1 MCGRFTQRFSWGEVH
16 SFLRLGS
23 PGPALNLRPRYNLAP
38 SQNAAVVRDED
49 GERRLSM
56 LRWGLVAGWAKDPNI
71 GHKLIN
77 ARAETAAVKPSY
89 RAAYSRRR
97 CLVPADGFYEW
108 RREGELRQPWLIAP
122 RDGGI
127 VAFAGLWER
136 WSVPEGA
143 VLRGSLSER
152 RAGDVVETFTIL
164 TTEAN
169 TTMRA
174 LHHRMPVI
182 LAHEAGEQWLAG
194 DNVVLGPAPDDLLG
208 MHRVPAMQSTIGA
221 FDRTPFAGLSRSRP
235 KSSRSSSPPR
245 RPLSPPASKIGQ
257 PRSVSSREG
266 FTRPCERNRSTASNP
281 SLRPSSKPKALP
293 CARVRGLG
301 STLGWSLPCGKQL
314 HCVGWWSSGTSRS
327 RRDAEA
333 DSVSD
338 PWDSST
344 GTERSSSRRA
354 TGARTR
360 GCGASRT

>member
-1 MCGRFTQRFSWGEVH
+1 MCGRFTQRFSWREVH

-56 LRWGLVAGWAKDPNI
+56 LRWGLVPGWARDPNI

-77 ARAETAAVKPSY
+77 ARSETAAVKPSY

-122 RDGGI
+122 RAGGF
-127 VAFAGLWER
+127 VTFAGLWER

-143 VLRGSLSER
+143 ALRGSLSER
-152 RAGDVVETFTIL
+152 RSGDIVETFTIL

-169 TTMRA
+169 ATMQA

-194 DNVVLGPAPDDLLG
+194 DDVPLGPAPEDLLA
-208 MHRVPAMQSTIGA
+208 MHRVST
-221 FDRTPFAGLSRSRP
+221 RVNH
-235 KSSRSSSPPR
+235 PR
-245 RPLSPPASKIGQ
+245 HDDSECVVAL
-257 PRSVSSREG
+257 
-266 FTRPCERNRSTASNP
+266 TTA
-281 SLRPSSKPKALP
+281 
-293 CARVRGLG
+293 
-301 STLGWSLPCGKQL
+301 
-314 HCVGWWSSGTSRS
+314 
-327 RRDAEA
+327 
-333 DSVSD
+333 
-338 PWDSST
+338 
-344 GTERSSSRRA
+344 
-354 TGARTR
+354 
-360 GCGASRT
+360 